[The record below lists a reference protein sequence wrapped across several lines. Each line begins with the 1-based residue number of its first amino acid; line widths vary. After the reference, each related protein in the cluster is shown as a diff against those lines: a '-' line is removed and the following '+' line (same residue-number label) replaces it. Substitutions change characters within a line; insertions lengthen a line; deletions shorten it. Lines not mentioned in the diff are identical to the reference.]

1 MRQQGKVLALLL
13 TALLCS
19 MSGCL
24 SLIAARETV
33 ENLRPEAFESLDYTK
48 VEVAHTFN
56 VVSFEEFTNRSTFLV
71 DDSTTEVRIYFKASF
86 SFSDTLPSDNTTRY
100 VRATLT
106 DADGNIAWE
115 QDVSEDSSPLEERLS
130 PNPRFAYGE
139 WVLDVKARGWGEST
153 FGTIQ
158 DNFNILVTV
167 TNTCM
172 QYPLVEECS

>member
-1 MRQQGKVLALLL
+1 MRQRRVLAVLL

-33 ENLRPEAFESLDYTK
+33 ESLRPEAFESLDYSK
-48 VEVAHTFN
+48 IEIAHTFT
-56 VVSFEEFTNRSTFLV
+56 VASIDEFTNKSTFVV

-106 DADGNIAWE
+106 DADGNIVWE
-115 QDVSEDSSPLEERLS
+115 QDVSADASPLEERLS
-130 PNPRFAYGE
+130 PNPTFAEGE

-153 FGTIQ
+153 FGFVQ
-158 DNFNILVTV
+158 DNFNILITV

-172 QYPLVEECS
+172 QYPLLEECS

>member
-1 MRQQGKVLALLL
+1 
-13 TALLCS
+13 

-33 ENLRPEAFESLDYTK
+33 ENLRPEAYESLDYTK
-48 VEVAHTFN
+48 IEVAHTFTN
-56 VVSFEEFTNRSTFLV
+56 VSFVEITNRSTFIV
-71 DDSTTEVRIYFKASF
+71 DSSTTEVRIYFKASF
-86 SFSDTLPSDNTTRY
+86 SFSDILPSDNNTRY

-106 DADGNIAWE
+106 DADGNIVWE

-139 WVLDVKARGWGEST
+139 WELDVKARGWGENT
-153 FGTIQ
+153 LATIQ